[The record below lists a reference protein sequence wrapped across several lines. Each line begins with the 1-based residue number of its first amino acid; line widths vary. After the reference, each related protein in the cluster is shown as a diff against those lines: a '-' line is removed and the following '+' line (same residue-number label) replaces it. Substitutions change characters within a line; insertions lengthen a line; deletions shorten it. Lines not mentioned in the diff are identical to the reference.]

1 MRRRKVEISDA
12 VLKATRV
19 MPRDRP
25 RVDQVLRMA
34 VQAAAAPAVEEQSP
48 GRCQCSPSASAGG
61 WPQTPA

>member
-34 VQAAAAPAVEEQSP
+34 VQGGCSACCRRAV
-48 GRCQCSPSASAGG
+48 AG
-61 WPQTPA
+61 PLPV